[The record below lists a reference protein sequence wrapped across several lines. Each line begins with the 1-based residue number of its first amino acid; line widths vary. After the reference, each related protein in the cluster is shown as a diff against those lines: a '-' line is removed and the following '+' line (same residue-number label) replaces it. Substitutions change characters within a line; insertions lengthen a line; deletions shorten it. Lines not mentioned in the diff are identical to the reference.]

1 MYSYK
6 LVYKELNEIF
16 EVKIL
21 LNMKTYYFLCLN
33 FCDIIWILRIKQLSN
48 FDPKF
53 VSEVFWNKIYV
64 FESYVKNK

>member
-33 FCDIIWILRIKQLSN
+33 FCDII
-48 FDPKF
+48 
-53 VSEVFWNKIYV
+53 
-64 FESYVKNK
+64 